1 MNERIRQLA
10 DKIWAEEY
18 WDNPNTDKLLPA
30 QLNRFAELIVRECI
44 DTVLDSS
51 VEYATR
57 PQIAEEL
64 KEHFGVDGMSTEDK
78 KTLIK
83 ELLGVKNDQ

>member
-1 MNERIRQLA
+1 MNERLTELA
-10 DKIWAEEY
+10 KQAKVEHCISHRRLDE
-18 WDNPNTDKLLPA
+18 
-30 QLNRFAELIVRECI
+30 FAELIVKECI

-64 KEHFGVDGMSTEDK
+64 KEHFGVK
-78 KTLIK
+78 
-83 ELLGVKNDQ
+83 V